1 MVRVTR
7 ARHATRSSR
16 AGVTLVELMVAMMLL
31 LVVAAIGGVAARRT
45 LGIQAQLAR
54 IDARATTLSDALRTL
69 TRHASTADP
78 TLGDLRRAR
87 DTVLELIHAI
97 GITSVCRT
105 NGDTLVIGTGH
116 DSLPWSSVGPR
127 AVTTD
132 DLVRVWLENPPHWE
146 TRAISTV
153 GSASG
158 ACGDSTLAWPD
169 RATQRL
175 TLATTVA
182 DLHVGAPVRV
192 LQREKWSLV
201 RGGDGTW
208 ALSLATW
215 DAATNAFATPQPL
228 ASPLAAPSATDG
240 AGLSVRA
247 IDPAGSTVTD
257 SALRSARSLLITLRT
272 PRHPRDGLLFD
283 SVRINVGHE

>member
-1 MVRVTR
+1 MTR
-7 ARHATRSSR
+7 ETHTPRTAR

-31 LVVAAIGGVAARRT
+31 LVVSAIGGVAARRT
-45 LGIQAQLAR
+45 LSVQADLAR
-54 IDARATTLSDALRTL
+54 IDTRGTTLSDALRTL
-69 TRHASTADP
+69 TRHASNADP
-78 TLGDLRRAR
+78 ALGDLRRAR
-87 DTVLELIHAI
+87 DTVLELMHAI
-97 GITSVCRT
+97 GVASVCRT
-105 NGDTLVIGTGH
+105 EGDTLTIGTGN
-116 DSLPWSSVGPR
+116 DSLPWSSVSPR

-132 DLVRVWLENPPHWE
+132 DAVRVWLENPPHWE
-146 TRAISTV
+146 TRDITAV
-153 GSASG
+153 GSAPGS
-158 ACGDSTLAWPD
+158 CGDSTLAWPD

-175 TLATTVA
+175 TLAVA
-182 DLHVGAPVRV
+182 VAGLHVGAPVRV

-215 DAATNAFATPQPL
+215 NAATAAFATPQPL
-228 ASPLAAPSATDG
+228 ASPLAAPSAPDG

-247 IDPAGSTVTD
+247 IDPADATVTD

-272 PRHPRDGLLFD
+272 PRHPRDGILTD